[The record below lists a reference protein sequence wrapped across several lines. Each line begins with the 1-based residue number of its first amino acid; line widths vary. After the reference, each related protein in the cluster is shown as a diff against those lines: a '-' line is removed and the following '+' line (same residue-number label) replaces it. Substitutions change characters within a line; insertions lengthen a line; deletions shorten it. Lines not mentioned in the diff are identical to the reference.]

1 MSEKTKFTEEELA
14 KITDLRDQT
23 TRVTSELGQVQLQKL
38 LISEELQ
45 QLEELSTNILVQFKN
60 LRAEETE
67 FVGKL
72 NEKYGKGTVDI
83 TTGEFV
89 PES

>member
-1 MSEKTKFTEEELA
+1 MSETTKFTEEELT
-14 KITDLRDQT
+14 KITELRDRT
-23 TRVTSELGQVQLQKL
+23 TRITSELGQVQLQKS

-45 QLEELSTNILVQFKN
+45 QLEELAANILVQFKN
-60 LRAEETE
+60 LRAEETD

>member
-1 MSEKTKFTEEELA
+1 MSEKTKFTEEELT

-23 TRVTSELGQVQLQKL
+23 TRVTSELGQVQLQKS

-45 QLEELSTNILVQFKN
+45 QLEELAANILVQFKN

-67 FVGKL
+67 FVGIL

>member
-1 MSEKTKFTEEELA
+1 MSEKTKFTEEELT

-23 TRVTSELGQVQLQKL
+23 TRVTSELGQVQLQKS

-45 QLEELSTNILVQFKN
+45 QLEELAANILVQFKN

-67 FVGKL
+67 FVGIL

-83 TTGEFV
+83 TTGEFF

>member
-1 MSEKTKFTEEELA
+1 MSEKTKFTEEELT

-23 TRVTSELGQVQLQKL
+23 TRITSELGQVQLQKS

-45 QLEELSTNILVQFKN
+45 QLEELAANILAQFKN

-67 FVGKL
+67 FVGIL

>member
-1 MSEKTKFTEEELA
+1 MSETTKFTEEELA

-67 FVGKL
+67 FVGIL

>member
-1 MSEKTKFTEEELA
+1 MSEKTKFTEEELT
-14 KITDLRDQT
+14 KITDLRNRT
-23 TRVTSELGQVQLQKL
+23 TRITSELGQVQLQKS

>member
-1 MSEKTKFTEEELA
+1 MSEKTKFTEEELT
-14 KITDLRDQT
+14 KITDLRDRT

-45 QLEELSTNILVQFKN
+45 QLEELSTNILAQFKN

-67 FVGKL
+67 FVGIL

>member
-1 MSEKTKFTEEELA
+1 MSEKTKFTEEELT

-23 TRVTSELGQVQLQKL
+23 TRVTSELGQVQLQKS

-45 QLEELSTNILVQFKN
+45 QLEELAANILVQFKN

>member
-1 MSEKTKFTEEELA
+1 MSKLTKFTEEELT
-14 KITDLRDQT
+14 KITDLRNQT
-23 TRVTSELGQVQLQKL
+23 TRITSELGQVQLQKS

-45 QLEELSTNILVQFKN
+45 QLEELSADILLQFKN

-72 NEKYGKGTVDI
+72 NEKYGIGTVDI
-83 TTGEFV
+83 TTGEFI

>member
-1 MSEKTKFTEEELA
+1 MSEKTKFTEEELT

-23 TRVTSELGQVQLQKL
+23 TRVTSELGQVQLQKS

-45 QLEELSTNILVQFKN
+45 QLEELSTNILAQFKN

>member
-1 MSEKTKFTEEELA
+1 MSETTKFTEEELT
-14 KITDLRDQT
+14 KITDLRDRT
-23 TRVTSELGQVQLQKL
+23 TRITSELGQVQLQKL

-45 QLEELSTNILVQFKN
+45 QLEELAANILVQFKN

>member
-1 MSEKTKFTEEELA
+1 MSEKTKFTEEELT
-14 KITDLRDQT
+14 KITDLRDRT

-45 QLEELSTNILVQFKN
+45 QLEELSTNILAQFKN

-83 TTGEFV
+83 STGEFV
-89 PES
+89 SEN

>member
-1 MSEKTKFTEEELA
+1 MSEKTKFTEEELT

-23 TRVTSELGQVQLQKL
+23 TRITSELGQVQLQKS

-45 QLEELSTNILVQFKN
+45 QLEELSTNILAQFKN
-60 LRAEETE
+60 LRVEETE

>member
-1 MSEKTKFTEEELA
+1 MSETTKFTEEELT
-14 KITDLRDQT
+14 KITDLRDRT
-23 TRVTSELGQVQLQKL
+23 TRITSELGQVQLQKL

-45 QLEELSTNILVQFKN
+45 QLEELAANILAQFKN

-72 NEKYGKGTVDI
+72 NEKYGKGTVDT

>member
-1 MSEKTKFTEEELA
+1 MSETTKFTEEELT
-14 KITDLRDQT
+14 KITDLRDRT
-23 TRVTSELGQVQLQKL
+23 TRITSELGQVQLQKS

-60 LRAEETE
+60 LRTEETE

>member
-1 MSEKTKFTEEELA
+1 MSETTKFTEEELA

>member
-1 MSEKTKFTEEELA
+1 MSEKTKFTEEELT